1 MPAIPDALRPFRPRL
16 CPSMP
21 ASLCPFGP
29 VRSVSLWRRLYV
41 AIQPIRLPLL
51 DVSLYPTVLVSVSV
65 VSSVVVQHRPS
76 SFGSASGPSSRRP
89 ACFPGRSGCSS
100 HCPAIR
106 TGFRLLFPLSGPS
119 GHVCPVHLQTSLSPA
134 LSALFGQSAVVVAF
148 RPLRLFP
155 SMSWPLSGHCL
166 CSARLNAASASGRL
180 CAFRS
185 AVVRP
190 FLPLRLLSSHFRCY
204 DCCLRPTVASAF
216 VRPPFFPLMQPL
228 FDYCLAACPAVFS
241 DRRFSVVVTA
251 NFLTPPLI
259 VSLHHR
265 PLSDTAAIQPPL
277 SKLFGRHCTAA
288 ATFRSLFVVRPFRPS
303 SL

>member
-1 MPAIPDALRPFRPRL
+1 MPVHRFLSLSPALPVVHVWLSPIVCRLAVVFYRLLVVIVPAIPDALRPFRPRL

-41 AIQPIRLPLL
+41 AIQPIRLPLF

-166 CSARLNAASASGRL
+166 CSACLNAASASGRL

-216 VRPPFFPLMQPL
+216 VRPF
-228 FDYCLAACPAVFS
+228 
-241 DRRFSVVVTA
+241 
-251 NFLTPPLI
+251 
-259 VSLHHR
+259 
-265 PLSDTAAIQPPL
+265 
-277 SKLFGRHCTAA
+277 
-288 ATFRSLFVVRPFRPS
+288 
-303 SL
+303 

>member
-1 MPAIPDALRPFRPRL
+1 MLSVHSGRVFVHRCRRL
-16 CPSMP
+16 SV
-21 ASLCPFGP
+21 CPFGP
-29 VRSVSLWRRLYV
+29 VRSVSLRRRLYV
-41 AIQPIRLPLL
+41 AIQPIRLPLF

-89 ACFPGRSGCSS
+89 VCFPGRSS

-119 GHVCPVHLQTSLSPA
+119 GHVCPLHLQTSLSPA

-216 VRPPFFPLMQPL
+216 VRPPICPSISPCSVIVCRFFI
-228 FDYCLAACPAVFS
+228 
-241 DRRFSVVVTA
+241 VVVA
-251 NFLTPPLI
+251 NFLPPSLLI
-259 VSLHHR
+259 GHR
-265 PLSDTAAIQPPL
+265 CL
-277 SKLFGRHCTAA
+277 
-288 ATFRSLFVVRPFRPS
+288 
-303 SL
+303 

>member
-1 MPAIPDALRPFRPRL
+1 MRSRGLCSGAVRPLRPLLGR
-16 CPSMP
+16 SP
-21 ASLCPFGP
+21 ASSSPQAATEAP
-29 VRSVSLWRRLYV
+29 ATVRLFL
-41 AIQPIRLPLL
+41 ALPL
-51 DVSLYPTVLVSVSV
+51 
-65 VSSVVVQHRPS
+65 
-76 SFGSASGPSSRRP
+76 
-89 ACFPGRSGCSS
+89 FPQ
-100 HCPAIR
+100 
-106 TGFRLLFPLSGPS
+106 SGPS

-216 VRPPFFPLMQPL
+216 VRQPPF
-228 FDYCLAACPAVFS
+228 
-241 DRRFSVVVTA
+241 RRHSATPTA
-251 NFLTPPLI
+251 L
-259 VSLHHR
+259 
-265 PLSDTAAIQPPL
+265 
-277 SKLFGRHCTAA
+277 
-288 ATFRSLFVVRPFRPS
+288 RSLSGRSFSGFTSISIYLGAVDRS
-303 SL
+303 SASIR